1 MHNNRKFYIAGFV
14 VSLFLAGVVSFYASS
29 SPDGLEKVAE
39 DIGFIETAK
48 ENTNADVVLSDYGTK
63 GVDNER
69 ASVGIAGVV
78 GVLGQWRPLRT
89 QGTMFLPTIGVLR
102 AALACCVSV
111 LLALALF
118 GDPVLGPA
126 HFKQALSLGLIRLLR
141 DSCLDSNRFNCQSTS
156 LMLRFNS
163 LQIFLKCLQAD

>member
-1 MHNNRKFYIAGFV
+1 MDGRTTLRNWRFDMLNNRKFYIAGFV

-69 ASVGIAGVV
+69 ASVGIAGVA
-78 GVLGQWRPLRT
+78 GVLGT
-89 QGTMFLPTIGVLR
+89 AVVAGVAFRLIARKPR
-102 AALACCVSV
+102 AV
-111 LLALALF
+111 
-118 GDPVLGPA
+118 
-126 HFKQALSLGLIRLLR
+126 K
-141 DSCLDSNRFNCQSTS
+141 N
-156 LMLRFNS
+156 
-163 LQIFLKCLQAD
+163 